1 MRYSVTFQSSLDD
14 SAIRSH
20 IDRMLHCGP
29 FVLTCCDAVGPR
41 IWELEFVPRA
51 QHLAISFAKF
61 AELQLQLARCG
72 EVLSL
77 RRRDSKA
84 IA

>member
-1 MRYSVTFQSSLDD
+1 MRYSVRFESSLDE

-20 IDRMLHCGP
+20 IDRILQCGP

-41 IWELEFVPRA
+41 IWELEFAPRA

-77 RRRDSKA
+77 QRSDNKA